1 MHTIGRNECLSLLDL
16 QTRRSKLSAAMRVAY
31 DTRFTL
37 AQVLGV
43 RTDQLP
49 DVVIESL
56 NNAFMHLQSQLLNI
70 DDEIA
75 AARANL
81 RNALDTRND

>member
-16 QTRRSKLSAAMRVAY
+16 QTRRSKMSAALRVTY

-37 AQVLGV
+37 AQVLGI

-49 DVVIESL
+49 EVVLDSL
-56 NNAFMHLQSQLLNI
+56 DAAAMHIAAQLQSI
-70 DDEIA
+70 DNEIA

>member
-1 MHTIGRNECLSLLDL
+1 MHTIGRNECLSLLAL
-16 QTRRSKLSAAMRVAY
+16 QTRRSKMSAAVRVAY
-31 DTRFTL
+31 DAQFTI
-37 AQVLGV
+37 AQVLGI
-43 RTDQLP
+43 RTDELP
-49 DVVIESL
+49 AAVIESL
-56 NNAFMHLQSQLLNI
+56 DTAAMHLHAQLLCI